1 MVKTSP
7 SNAGGVGLIPGR
19 GVKIPHHLLPK
30 KTKFRSNI
38 EASSIKTLRMVC
50 IKNKQAK
57 KKKIEITCR
66 YVLMMGNLA
75 MYVNTL
81 NYACLHKFI
90 LKNVK
95 AIFVKELCVCVLSH
109 V

>member
-1 MVKTSP
+1 
-7 SNAGGVGLIPGR
+7 
-19 GVKIPHHLLPK
+19 
-30 KTKFRSNI
+30 
-38 EASSIKTLRMVC
+38 MVC
-50 IKNKQAK
+50 IKNKQK
-57 KKKIEITCR
+57 KKKRNYHR

-81 NYACLHKFI
+81 NYEHLHKFI

-95 AIFVKELCVCVLSH
+95 AIFVKELHVCMLSH

>member
-1 MVKTSP
+1 
-7 SNAGGVGLIPGR
+7 
-19 GVKIPHHLLPK
+19 
-30 KTKFRSNI
+30 
-38 EASSIKTLRMVC
+38 MVC

-57 KKKIEITCR
+57 KKKKKEITCR

-95 AIFVKELCVCVLSH
+95 AIFVKELCLCLYFLP
-109 V
+109 